1 MGMHQTFRRPLEA
14 EVVSISPAL
23 ASPPRREWLELAK
36 YWREGNVAPLWFLAD
51 PRRSDLALIDPQS
64 RTNRRDFSWRWTSL
78 SDLGGMRPL
87 AVHWYRI
94 PPPGWFA
101 DEGWALTPETA
112 GIARLMGRGPSIA
125 PITAWVRRRP
135 ESVAVMVGDRH
146 LGSPG
151 DPPVTFVAAVDGR
164 DVETWTADPGFF
176 LHEFGLPAGMLSGD
190 GLAALTLRS
199 ISGEGGSAETAIEQF
214 DLQSSGSLMWGY
226 DEGWHEAELDP
237 VLGVWRWTSDRAT
250 LRIIGAAS
258 PVVITMTVESPLRY
272 FDEPPIVRMSS
283 AGRNL
288 GETRFDGTLVWRVVV
303 PLAAL
308 QQSGG
313 RVTIETDRTFVPAER
328 GAQPDKRALGLRV
341 VAVDVSAQH

>member
-1 MGMHQTFRRPLEA
+1 
-14 EVVSISPAL
+14 
-23 ASPPRREWLELAK
+23 
-36 YWREGNVAPLWFLAD
+36 
-51 PRRSDLALIDPQS
+51 
-64 RTNRRDFSWRWTSL
+64 
-78 SDLGGMRPL
+78 
-87 AVHWYRI
+87 
-94 PPPGWFA
+94 
-101 DEGWALTPETA
+101 
-112 GIARLMGRGPSIA
+112 
-125 PITAWVRRRP
+125 
-135 ESVAVMVGDRH
+135 
-146 LGSPG
+146 
-151 DPPVTFVAAVDGR
+151 VTFVAAVDGR

-283 AGRNL
+283 AGQDL
-288 GETRFDGTLVWRVVV
+288 GQTRFDGSLVWRVVV